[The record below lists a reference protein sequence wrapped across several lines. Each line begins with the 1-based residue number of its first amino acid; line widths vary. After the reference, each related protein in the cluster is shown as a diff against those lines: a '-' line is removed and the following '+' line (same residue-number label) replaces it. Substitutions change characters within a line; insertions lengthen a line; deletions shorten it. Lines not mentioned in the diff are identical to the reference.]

1 MIMATEG
8 GEAEDRRM
16 RVLAIGLMCGAMVC
30 FTGLDT
36 CAKWLSFGLP
46 AVQIVW
52 ARYVAAALIALA
64 ASRPLSRPTAL
75 RSKRPWLWG
84 ASRLSETSGCGN

>member
-1 MIMATEG
+1 MTAAGDG
-8 GEAEDRRM
+8 GEAEERRM
-16 RVLAIGLMCGAMVC
+16 RALAIGLMCGAMVC

-52 ARYVAAALIALA
+52 AR
-64 ASRPLSRPTAL
+64 
-75 RSKRPWLWG
+75 
-84 ASRLSETSGCGN
+84 